1 MKKAICLVLSS
12 LLLLSTVL
20 SGCGNATGEKS
31 KESSST
37 TKESSST
44 TKESTVAEESKV
56 SESVAEVPALEEAT
70 IQMMM
75 IGPGPQEDTEK
86 VIAAF
91 NEMLQE
97 YVPNT
102 TVEFIPVLSSE
113 YKDSFNRMLATGE
126 SVDLAWVGYLT
137 SLTSDMKDGNLMPLD
152 DLLEEY
158 GQGIVNELGADK
170 LDMHRYSDGKLYYAF
185 SWQGLYGGKYGF
197 QIPKEFAELTEE
209 TYPNWL
215 EDTRKIIDHYWNEE
229 TTPENLELCLDQFEK
244 YYEVLKAN
252 GKLYGGHAGKDS
264 LHQFAFPQ
272 AAEFYITPGSSAGL
286 IASGTCVHHGDET
299 FTVVDSYASDFMK
312 AYFGRMAEW
321 YQKGY
326 IREDVLS
333 TTFKEVTNGE
343 WDDTCVVMKL
353 HNLKNED
360 ELMQYE
366 ASKGVELVGIEV
378 QRRGMISTGSAT
390 GMAIPYCADEPERAM
405 MVLNALYTVP
415 ELYQLLVYGI
425 EGEHYTSNDDGTITH
440 VGLNTSSSPYG
451 LANWFFGTCKN
462 SLAESA
468 GKLEYYDNLM
478 ELEKDAYANPFMN
491 FAVDSTSFA
500 DISSALSALD
510 KEYLDTLR
518 LGVKGA
524 DWEAYYNE
532 YIAAR
537 KAVGID
543 KLIEEVQK
551 QLDDYRE
558 ANNITGLWWD

>member
-1 MKKAICLVLSS
+1 MKKKTICLVLAS
-12 LLLLSTVL
+12 LMLLSTVL
-20 SGCGNATGEKS
+20 SGCGSTNGEESKVNSAATQ
-31 KESSST
+31 ESS
-37 TKESSST
+37 
-44 TKESTVAEESKV
+44 VAEESKV
-56 SESVAEVPALEEAT
+56 SESVDTEPELEEVT

-86 VIAAF
+86 VIDAF

-102 TVEFIPVLSSE
+102 TVEFTPIISNE

-126 SVDLAWVGYLT
+126 PVDLAWVGYLT
-137 SLTSDMKDGNLMPLD
+137 SLQQDQVDGNLMPLD
-152 DLLEEY
+152 DLLKEY
-158 GQGIVNELGADK
+158 GQGIVNELGADV
-170 LDMHRYSDGKLYYAF
+170 LDKHRYTDGELYYVF
-185 SWQGLYGGKYGF
+185 SWQGLYDNKYGF
-197 QIPKEFAELTEE
+197 QIPKEFAELTEK

-215 EDTRKIIDHYWNEE
+215 EETRKILDHYWNEE
-229 TTPENLELCLDQFEK
+229 TTVENLELCFDQFEK

-264 LHQFAFPQ
+264 LHQFAFAP
-272 AAEFYITPGSSAGL
+272 AAEAYITPGNSSGVMD
-286 IASGTCVHHGDET
+286 GGVTVHHGDET
-299 FTVVDSYASDFMK
+299 FTVVDSHASEYMK
-312 AYFGRMAEW
+312 AYYRRMAEW

-333 TTFKEVTNGE
+333 TTYKEVKNGE

-366 ASKGVELVGIEV
+366 VSKGVELEGIEV
-378 QRRGMISTGSAT
+378 QRRGGTSIGSST

-425 EGEHYTSNDDGTITH
+425 EGEHYSWNDNGTITH
-440 VGLNTSSSPYG
+440 VGLNSSSSPYG
-451 LANWFFGTCKN
+451 LANWFVGTCKY
-462 SLAESA
+462 SLPETE
-468 GKLEYYDNLM
+468 GKIHFYDNLLA
-478 ELEKDAYANPFMN
+478 LEKEAYENPFIS
-491 FAVDSTSFA
+491 FVFDKTAVSDA
-500 DISSALSALD
+500 ISALSALD
-510 KEYLDTLR
+510 KEYQDVLR

-532 YIAAR
+532 FIAAR
-537 KAVGID
+537 KAAGVD
-543 KLIEEVQK
+543 KVIEEVQK
-551 QLDDYRE
+551 QLDEYIKE
-558 ANNITGLWWD
+558 NNITGLWWD